1 MTRPDETATAPG
13 VRTVIPN
20 RVLVEIAAR
29 SDRGKK
35 RTNNEDTYLV
45 YRTGRFVERIS
56 SNIPESDL
64 ASQFEDGG
72 YLMAVADGMGGMKAG
87 EIASREAL
95 LTGFRLVLRAP
106 KWLLNLDDP
115 STRNAEIEAFFER
128 VHGYLAGMHA
138 ELLHQM
144 KADPSK
150 AGMGTTYTA
159 AYSVGFDLFV
169 VHIGDSRAY
178 LFHDGELRRLTRD
191 HTLAQRLAD
200 QGAIPQDEVERHP
213 QRHVLTR
220 VVGGS
225 GGWFRAEI
233 HHTRLQPGDMVLVC
247 TDGLSGTVDEE
258 EIAEMLGRHA
268 TSEETCDALLAASL
282 ERGAP
287 DNVTMIVARYREA
300 S

>member
-1 MTRPDETATAPG
+1 MSN
-13 VRTVIPN
+13 RTK
-20 RVLVEIAAR
+20 VEIAAR

-35 RTNNEDTYLV
+35 RENNEDTYLV
-45 YRTGRFVERIS
+45 FRTGRFVERIQ
-56 SNIPESDL
+56 SNIPETELS
-64 ASQFEDGG
+64 SHYEGGG
-72 YLMAVADGMGGMKAG
+72 YLLAVADGMGGSRAG
-87 EIASREAL
+87 EVASREAL
-95 LTGFRLVLRAP
+95 IEGFRLVLRAP
-106 KWLLNLDDP
+106 RWLLSLDDP
-115 STRNAEIEAFFER
+115 TTRDREIEAFFER
-128 VHGYLAGMHA
+128 VHGYLGGMHA
-138 ELLHQM
+138 ALLRQM
-144 KADPSK
+144 AADPSK

-178 LFHDGELRRLTRD
+178 LFHDGNLRRLTRD

-200 QGAIPQDEVERHP
+200 QGAIAQDEVESHP

-233 HHTRLQPGDMVLVC
+233 HHTRLSPGDAVLVC
-247 TDGLSGTVDEE
+247 TDGLSGTVPEE
-258 EIAEMLGRHA
+258 DVAEILGRHT
-268 TSEETCDALLAASL
+268 TSEEACDALLTASL

-300 S
+300 P

>member
-1 MTRPDETATAPG
+1 MRPDDTATVPG
-13 VRTVIPN
+13 VRSLIPN

-56 SNIPESDL
+56 SNIPESEL

-72 YLMAVADGMGGMKAG
+72 YLMAVADGMGGMRAG

-115 STRNAEIEAFFER
+115 ATRNAEIEAFFER

-138 ELLHQM
+138 ELLLQM
-144 KADPSK
+144 KSDPSK

-159 AYSVGFDLFV
+159 AYSVGYDVFV

-178 LFHDGELRRLTRD
+178 LFHDGHLRRLTRD

-200 QGAIPQDEVERHP
+200 QGAIAQEDVEQHP
-213 QRHVLTR
+213 QRHILTR

-233 HHTRLQPGDMVLVC
+233 HHTRLNAGDAILVC
-247 TDGLSGTVDEE
+247 TDGLTGTVSDE
-258 EIAEMLGRHA
+258 EIATILAGQKS
-268 TSEETCDALLAASL
+268 SEGACDALLSASL

-300 S
+300 G

>member
-1 MTRPDETATAPG
+1 MTPS
-13 VRTVIPN
+13 RTK
-20 RVLVEIAAR
+20 VEIAAR

-35 RTNNEDTYLV
+35 REVNEDTYLV
-45 YRTGRFVERIS
+45 FRTGRFVERIQ

-64 ASQFEDGG
+64 GSHYEGGG
-72 YLMAVADGMGGMKAG
+72 YLMAVADGMGGMRAG
-87 EIASREAL
+87 EVASREAL
-95 LTGFRLVLRAP
+95 LEGFRLVLRAP
-106 KWLLNLDDP
+106 RWLLSLDDP
-115 STRNAEIEAFFER
+115 ATRDREIEAFFER

-138 ELLHQM
+138 ALLRQM
-144 KADPSK
+144 AADPAK

-159 AYSVGFDLFV
+159 AYSVGLDLFV

-178 LFHDGELRRLTRD
+178 LYHDGGLRRLTRD

-200 QGAIPQDEVERHP
+200 QGAIAQAEVDRHP

-247 TDGLSGTVDEE
+247 TDGLTGTVSEE
-258 EIAEMLGRHA
+258 EIAATLGRH
-268 TSEETCDALLAASL
+268 SMPEEVCDALLGSSL
-282 ERGAP
+282 DRGAP

-300 S
+300 G

>member
-1 MTRPDETATAPG
+1 MQS
-13 VRTVIPN
+13 RTK
-20 RVLVEIAAR
+20 VEIAAR

-35 RTNNEDTYLV
+35 RENNEDTYLV
-45 YRTGRFVERIS
+45 FRTGRFVERIQ

-64 ASQFEDGG
+64 DSHYEGGG
-72 YLMAVADGMGGMKAG
+72 YLMAVADGMGGMRAG
-87 EIASREAL
+87 EVASREAL
-95 LTGFRLVLRAP
+95 LEGFRLVLRAP
-106 KWLLNLDDP
+106 RWLLSLDDP
-115 STRNAEIEAFFER
+115 TTRDGEIEAFFER

-138 ELLHQM
+138 ALLRQM
-144 KADPSK
+144 ASDPSK
-150 AGMGTTYTA
+150 KGMGTTYTA

-178 LFHDGELRRLTRD
+178 LLHDGHLKQVTRD

-200 QGAIPQDEVERHP
+200 QGAIPQEEVSSHP

-233 HHTRLQPGDMVLVC
+233 HHTRLHPGDAVLVC
-247 TDGLSGTVDEE
+247 TDGLTGCVPDE
-258 EIAEMLGRHA
+258 EIARVLGGEA
-268 TSEETCDALLAASL
+268 TCEEACDSLLGTAL

-287 DNVTMIVARYREA
+287 DNVTMIVARYRENA
-300 S
+300 

>member
-1 MTRPDETATAPG
+1 MTRPEETETATG
-13 VRTVIPN
+13 IRSVIPN
-20 RVLVEIAAR
+20 RTIVEIAAR
-29 SDRGKK
+29 SDRGRK
-35 RTNNEDTYLV
+35 RENNEDTYLV

-56 SNIPESDL
+56 SNIPESAL
-64 ASQFEDGG
+64 ASQYEDGG
-72 YLMAVADGMGGMKAG
+72 YLMAVADGMGGMRAG

-95 LTGFRLVLRAP
+95 LAGFRLVLRAP
-106 KWLLNLDDP
+106 RWLLNLDDP
-115 STRNAEIEAFFER
+115 ATRQTEIEAFFER

-144 KADPSK
+144 KDDPSK
-150 AGMGTTYTA
+150 TGMGTTYTA
-159 AYSVGFDLFV
+159 AYSVGFDLFI

-178 LFHDGELRRLTRD
+178 VFQEGALRRLTRD

-200 QGAIPQDEVERHP
+200 QGAIPQEEVSTHP

-233 HHTRLQPGDMVLVC
+233 HHTRLRAGDVVLVC
-247 TDGLSGTVDEE
+247 TDGLTGVVPDE
-258 EIAEMLGRHA
+258 EIARVLKSASPCEN
-268 TSEETCDALLAASL
+268 TCDSLLGTAL

-287 DNVTMIVARYREA
+287 DNVTLIVARYREA
-300 S
+300 G

>member
-1 MTRPDETATAPG
+1 MSN
-13 VRTVIPN
+13 RTK
-20 RVLVEIAAR
+20 VEIAAR

-35 RTNNEDTYLV
+35 RENNEDTYLV
-45 YRTGRFVERIS
+45 FRTGRFVERIQ
-56 SNIPESDL
+56 SNIPESEL
-64 ASQFEDGG
+64 SSHYEGGG
-72 YLMAVADGMGGMKAG
+72 YLLAVADGMGGTRAG
-87 EIASREAL
+87 EVASREAL
-95 LTGFRLVLRAP
+95 LEGFRLVLRAP
-106 KWLLNLDDP
+106 RWLLSLDDP
-115 STRNAEIEAFFER
+115 TTRDGEIEAFFER
-128 VHGYLAGMHA
+128 VHGYLGGMHA
-138 ELLHQM
+138 ALLRQM
-144 KADPSK
+144 AADPSK

-178 LFHDGELRRLTRD
+178 LFHDGNLRRLTRD

-200 QGAIPQDEVERHP
+200 QGAIAQEEVESHP

-233 HHTRLQPGDMVLVC
+233 HHTRLSPGDTVLVC
-247 TDGLSGTVDEE
+247 TDGLSGTVSEE
-258 EIAEMLGRHA
+258 DVAAILGRHT
-268 TSEETCDALLAASL
+268 TSEEACDALLTASL

-300 S
+300 P